1 MSDLD
6 NQLKQCGKPSSE
18 EGKELADKMNEYH
31 YPLTSWGL
39 EMVQVSNRDT
49 ILDIGCGG
57 GRTLATLAEKAP
69 GGKIFGI
76 DHSADCVKWS
86 KEYNQPLVKEG
97 RVEVHHA
104 GVDKMPFQD
113 DYFNLVVAVETIYF
127 WPDILK
133 SLKEVCRILKPGGM
147 FLIVNE
153 MYLSETF
160 REKNEEHMA
169 TEKMTI
175 YSPEELDQHL
185 KDADFDNISIDLIES
200 KNWLRCLASTR

>member
-39 EMVQVSNRDT
+39 EIVQISNSDT

-57 GRTLATLAEKAP
+57 GRTMSMLAEKVP
-69 GGKIFGI
+69 DGKVSGI
-76 DHSADCVKWS
+76 DHSPDCVTWS
-86 KEYNQPLVKEG
+86 AEYNQTLVKEG
-97 RVEVHHA
+97 RVEVFHA
-104 GVDKMPFQD
+104 SVEKMPFQD
-113 DYFNLVVAVETIYF
+113 NYFNLVVAVETIYF
-127 WPDILK
+127 WPNILD
-133 SLKEVCRILKPGGM
+133 SFKEVHRILKPGGK

-153 MYLSETF
+153 MYLSKAF

-169 TEKMTI
+169 TERMTI
-175 YSPEELDQHL
+175 YSPEQLEQLL
-185 KDADFDNISIDLIES
+185 KDAGFTDVSIDLVES
-200 KNWLRCLASTR
+200 KNWLRCLASAI

>member
-6 NQLKQCGKPSSE
+6 NQLKQCGKPTSE
-18 EGKELADKMNEYH
+18 EGKKLAEKMNEH
-31 YPLTSWGL
+31 HFPLTNWAL
-39 EMVQVSNRDT
+39 EVVQISSSDT

-57 GRTLATLAEKAP
+57 GRTIATLAEKAP
-69 GGKIFGI
+69 DGKVFGI

-86 KEYNQPLVKEG
+86 EEYSQSLVDKG
-97 RVEVHHA
+97 RVEVFHA
-104 GVDKMPFQD
+104 GVEKMSFQD

-127 WPDILK
+127 WPDILD
-133 SLKEVCRILKPGGM
+133 SFKEVHRVLKPGGK

-153 MYLSETF
+153 MYLSEAF

-175 YSPEELDQHL
+175 YSPEQLELLL
-185 KDADFDNISIDLIES
+185 KKTGFTDVSIDLVEAE
-200 KNWLRCLASTR
+200 NWLRCLAFAM